1 MSSEQIQDLRAEL
14 LVYRKQ
20 LAIATASFRKELA
33 QEIMTTGALNATGMS
48 QHSKGLLV
56 GSTGILCALEPNN
69 SVGIV
74 TPEW

>member
-33 QEIMTTGALNATGMS
+33 QQIMTTG
-48 QHSKGLLV
+48 
-56 GSTGILCALEPNN
+56 GSTQPECRNIPKDSW
-69 SVGIV
+69 SVQRASSAH
-74 TPEW
+74 